1 MKIQLAFGALL
12 VLGTALAGP
21 PWKGKNPDPGKWTPA
36 DVELILSNSP
46 WSQTA
51 NAEFPASRDD
61 EPVNVYSLPGAQQAG
76 LPGGSKAGAT
86 DGRWDGGVG
95 RNTGRGL
102 SPTLP
107 VLVRWDSAAP
117 VREALSLSH
126 ETAPRESAR
135 DYILTVLGLVSA
147 GKDQPLEGLMSS
159 SRLKVPGKAPISA
172 EDAKV
177 DVKTGA
183 VHLYFPRSS
192 ALSSSDKDVVFSTRF
207 GSLTVVKKFHLAEM
221 LYHGRL
227 EL

>member
-1 MKIQLAFGALL
+1 MKLQVAICTL
-12 VLGTALAGP
+12 VALGTAVAGP
-21 PWKGKNPDPGKWTPA
+21 PWKGKTSDPSKWSHA
-36 DVELILSNSP
+36 DVEQILSNSP

-51 NAEFPASRDD
+51 NAEFPERQED

-95 RNTGRGL
+95 RNTGHGQV
-102 SPTLP
+102 PTLP
-107 VLVRWDSAAP
+107 GLVRWDSAIP
-117 VREALSLSH
+117 VREALALSH
-126 ETAPRESAR
+126 ETLPGESGR
-135 DYILTVLGLVSA
+135 DYILTVVGLVSA
-147 GKDQPLEGLMSS
+147 GKDQPLEGLMGHSTL
-159 SRLKVPGKAPISA
+159 RVPGKPPVGA
-172 EDAKV
+172 EDMKV
-177 DVKTGA
+177 DSKTGA

-192 ALSSSDKDVVFSTRF
+192 AISANDKDVVFSTRF